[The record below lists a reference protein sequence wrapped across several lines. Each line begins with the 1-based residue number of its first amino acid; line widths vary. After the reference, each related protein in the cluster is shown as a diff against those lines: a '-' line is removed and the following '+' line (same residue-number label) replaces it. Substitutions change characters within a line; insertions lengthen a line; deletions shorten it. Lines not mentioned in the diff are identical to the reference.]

1 MALTAFGYNYGLTK
15 VQIHLALQRP
25 LDDEMMERIS
35 DANSIYGIEHV
46 KILSSLKEIVV
57 EYDATRLKPDEIE
70 RALAL
75 NGISAKTMAA

>member
-1 MALTAFGYNYGLTK
+1 MTK

-46 KILSSLKEIVV
+46 KILPSLKEIVV

-75 NGISAKTMAA
+75 NGISAKTTAA